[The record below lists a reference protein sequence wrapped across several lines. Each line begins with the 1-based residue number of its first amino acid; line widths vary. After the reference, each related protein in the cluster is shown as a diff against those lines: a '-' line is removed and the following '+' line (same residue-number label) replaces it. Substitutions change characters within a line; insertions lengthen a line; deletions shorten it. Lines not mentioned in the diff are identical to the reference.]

1 MYRIKYHFMKILIL
15 ILATVSF
22 NNLAISAEAN
32 DTNAIAE
39 GKKIAFDRL
48 KGNCLA
54 CHHIADGESPG
65 NIGPLLE
72 NMKNR
77 YPDKTKLHAK
87 IWDATVSNPETSM
100 PPFGK
105 HQILSEQEIDQVVE
119 FIWSK

>member
-1 MYRIKYHFMKILIL
+1 MKILIL